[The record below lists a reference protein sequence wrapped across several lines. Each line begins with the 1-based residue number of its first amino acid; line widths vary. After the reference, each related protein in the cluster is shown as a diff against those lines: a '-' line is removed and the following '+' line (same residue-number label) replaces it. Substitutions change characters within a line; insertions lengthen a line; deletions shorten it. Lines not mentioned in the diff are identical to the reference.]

1 MFHMSVSAGIDANKS
16 SPIHVLHLLWS
27 LQRAGA
33 EVLLLNAVGE
43 FPASDFRHTV
53 CCLGEDGP
61 LRALFEAKGCE
72 VHVLGKRTPGDALR
86 VIPAC
91 ARLIRQI
98 GPDIVHIHRHGPDIW
113 GQVASLLA
121 GHRCVVTTEH
131 GPYMQDV
138 TGEAG
143 FPWYKTALRRLLCP
157 QVRVTLAISKAVA
170 DDLLRHRVV
179 CRRRVRIAHNGVDE
193 SKFMPR
199 KRACMPGPV
208 IGAAGRLIPLK
219 GFDALL
225 EAFALVRRTCPDAQL
240 RIAGEGPDR
249 DRLASLVR
257 EKGLSDGVELLG
269 EVADMAG
276 FLQSLD
282 VFAMPSRREGFGM
295 AVLEAMSCGLPVV
308 ASDAGGLKEIV
319 LDGVNGRLVHA
330 GDEKALAGAL
340 TELLSDAALAE
351 RLGREA
357 RRSVENRFSL
367 QRMVRRYEQAYRD
380 ARADAEGHPRHDEI
394 PPSLAGVAGMRA
406 HKITLLLDYRGQ
418 LNMSTRRLNIGMDLV
433 LLRRFF
439 DDLGYELVVR
449 DFASLDLRS
458 EDFAGHQI
466 IYQSSEDQDLL
477 YKGYIE
483 DVLLGLQLQG
493 ARLIPDFL
501 KFRAHHNKAFMEILR
516 DVCGVPELQT
526 VRARTFG
533 TYEDLLQHPPTIG
546 GGLVL
551 KQAAGCM
558 SANVVLVKDEAAL
571 KRAARRLSRSVRAW
585 DDLKEAVKGWV
596 RPWHASVSCHRQK
609 FVAQEFIPGLQNDFK
624 VLVYGDRVYVMKR
637 QNRPGDFRASGS
649 GLFEWPA
656 TPPEAL
662 MELAH
667 KVQRALQVPFIS
679 LDMGY
684 VDGRCHV
691 FEFQFTQFGPIALEG
706 APFHFELCDGRWM
719 KVMGRSIVEEEYAQS
734 IAAFLEAD

>member
-1 MFHMSVSAGIDANKS
+1 MRDPKGKS
-16 SPIHVLHLLWS
+16 SKAGGPVHILHILWS
-27 LQRAGA
+27 LQRGGA
-33 EVLLLNAVGE
+33 EVLLLNSLGAYPQG
-43 FPASDFRHTV
+43 DFMHTL
-53 CCLGEDGP
+53 CCLGGDGP
-61 LRALFEAKGCE
+61 LRAAFEAKGCD
-72 VHVLGKRTPGDALR
+72 VHVMGKQAVGDAWR
-86 VIPAC
+86 VISSC
-91 ARLIRQI
+91 ARLIRKLK
-98 GPDIVHIHRHGPDIW
+98 PDVVHIHRHGPDVW
-113 GQVASLLA
+113 GQLAALLA
-121 GHRCVVTTEH
+121 GHRCVVATEH

-138 TGEAG
+138 TGEEG

-179 CRRRVRIAHNGVDE
+179 CRRRIRIAHNGVDE
-193 SKFMPR
+193 SQFVPR
-199 KRACMPGPV
+199 KGARPSGPV

-225 EAFALVRRTCPDAQL
+225 GAFALVRRNCPDAQL

-249 DRLASLVR
+249 GRLDSLVR

-269 EVADMAG
+269 ELADMAG

-319 LDGVNGRLVHA
+319 QDGVNGRLVPA
-330 GDEKALAGAL
+330 GDEKALADAL
-340 TELLSDAALAE
+340 CAILTDRALAE
-351 RLGREA
+351 RFGRES
-357 RRSVENRFSL
+357 RRSVESRFTL
-367 QRMVRRYEQAYRD
+367 QRMARRYEQAYRD
-380 ARADAEGHPRHDEI
+380 AMADAAGHPRRDEI
-394 PPSLAGVAGMRA
+394 PPSLMHAAGAKERR
-406 HKITLLLDYRGQ
+406 ITLLVDYRGQ

-433 LLRRFF
+433 LLRRCF
-439 DDLGYELVVR
+439 DDLGYELDVR

-458 EDFAGHQI
+458 EDFADKAVV
-466 IYQSSEDQDLL
+466 YQSSEDRDLL

-483 DVLLGLQLQG
+483 DVLLGLQMQG
-493 ARLIPDFL
+493 ARLVPDFL

-526 VRARTFG
+526 IRAKTFG
-533 TYEDLLQHPPTIG
+533 AYEELLQHPPKIG
-546 GGLVL
+546 EGLVL

-571 KRAARRLSRSVRAW
+571 KRAARRISRSPRMW
-585 DDLKEAVKGWV
+585 DDLKEVVKGWV
-596 RPWHASVSCHRQK
+596 RPWHARVSCHRQK
-609 FVAQEFIPGLQNDFK
+609 FVAQEFVPGLRNDFK
-624 VLVYGDRVYVMKR
+624 VLAYSDRIYVMAR

-662 MELAH
+662 MELAR

-684 VDGRCHV
+684 ADGRCHV

-706 APFHFELCDGRWM
+706 APFHFESRDGRWI
-719 KVMGRSIVEEEYAQS
+719 KVMGRSIVEEEYARS
-734 IAAFLEAD
+734 VAAFLEAD